1 MAIRHLFNH
10 RPKTAFVL
18 GGGGNLGA
26 VQVGQLR
33 ALLENGVI
41 PDVVVGCSVG
51 ALNGAAIAGE
61 PSLQEVAR
69 LTDLW
74 TRLSTQD
81 IFPSSRFGRGP
92 WMFARNGLSAFADH
106 GLRRVIDGWMKY
118 RTFEETTV
126 PFWAVATSLRTG
138 REHWF
143 HSGEIRPP
151 LLASTALPGIFPP
164 VSIDGHNYIDGGVV
178 NNVPISKAFELK
190 AKRVYVLDV
199 GLLERERPDPK
210 RPYEVL
216 MQAVSIARASR
227 LRIDQE
233 NVPQGVQMIRMP
245 GIDAGKIR
253 YDNFSRS
260 SELIERSYRASMGFL
275 TQAHSQ
281 IA

>member
-1 MAIRHLFNH
+1 MTIRNLFQQKP
-10 RPKTAFVL
+10 RTAFVL

-26 VQVGQLR
+26 VQVGQLK
-33 ALLENGVI
+33 ALLTNGIV

-61 PSLQEVAR
+61 PTLAEVDR
-69 LTDLW
+69 LAELW
-74 TRLSTQD
+74 KRLSRED

-92 WMFARNGLSAFADH
+92 WMFVRNALSAFSDH
-106 GLRRVIDGWMKY
+106 GLRAVIDEWMTY
-118 RTFEETTV
+118 RLFEETKI
-126 PFWAVATSLRTG
+126 PFWAVATCLSTG

-143 HSGEIRPP
+143 HSGDIRRP
-151 LLASTALPGIFPP
+151 LLASTALPGVFPP
-164 VSIDGHNYIDGGVV
+164 VSIDGQSYIDGGVV
-178 NNVPISKAFELK
+178 NNVPVSKAFGLK

-199 GLLERERPDPK
+199 GSLERARPEPK

-216 MQAVSIARASR
+216 MHAVSIARASR

-233 NVPQGVQMIRMP
+233 NVPDGVQLIRLP
-245 GIDAGKIR
+245 GIDTGKLR

-260 SELIERSYRASMGFL
+260 AELIEKSYRASMGFL
-275 TQAHSQ
+275 TQAHAQ

>member
-1 MAIRHLFNH
+1 MAIGNLFHH
-10 RPKTAFVL
+10 RPRTAFVL

-33 ALLENGVI
+33 ALLEHGIV
-41 PDVVVGCSVG
+41 PDVVIGCSVG

-61 PSLQEVAR
+61 PTLAEVDHLSELWRR
-69 LTDLW
+69 LG
-74 TRLSTQD
+74 SQD
-81 IFPSSRFGRGP
+81 IFPSSRLGRGP
-92 WMFARNGLSAFADH
+92 WMFVRNGLSAFPDH
-106 GLRRVIDGWMKY
+106 GLRRVIDGWLTY
-118 RTFEETTV
+118 RLFEETKV

-143 HSGEIRPP
+143 HSGDVRQP
-151 LLASTALPGIFPP
+151 LLASTALPGVFPP
-164 VSIDGHNYIDGGVV
+164 VSIDGHPYIDGGVV

-199 GLLERERPDPK
+199 GSLERERREPK

-216 MQAVSIARASR
+216 MHAVSIARASR

-233 NVPQGVQMIRMP
+233 NVPEGVKMIRLP
-245 GIDAGKIR
+245 GIDTGKLR
-253 YDNFSRS
+253 YDNFTRS
-260 SELIERSYRASMGFL
+260 AELIEKAYRATAGFL
-275 TQAHSQ
+275 TQAHAQ